1 MFQLSSPLDLN
12 QSIVLAADQLHF
24 QGSKTLTQF
33 NVISQSFYSTDNN
46 SSVRVKIVLQRIFS
60 YHLSSTY
67 IPTAS
72 LLMLVEVT
80 LFFKKTQTELGITLT
95 LTVMLVMYTM
105 YQSITEPLT
114 KTAYLKMIDYW
125 LIFCLLIPFAIFM
138 IEIFWLLN
146 TKTNLIKSG
155 NNKSWLIDYLSRKIQ
170 NRQMIQYLVPVVTC
184 LFIAFYVFTATI
196 IFFFV

>member
-24 QGSKTLTQF
+24 QGSKTLKQF
-33 NVISQSFYSTDNN
+33 NVISQSIYSTDNN

-125 LIFCLLIPFAIFM
+125 LIFCLLIPFVIFV

-155 NNKSWLIDYLSRKIQ
+155 NNKSLLIDNLSSKIQ

-184 LFIAFYVFTATI
+184 LFISIYVFTAAI